1 MYGAKVLTPQK
12 TIFWM
17 VSWKIGNLHLRILYL
32 FSLNLRKYHFDSGNF
47 FSSLDKSPVGL
58 NKGEVCKKWVIF
70 TADLEQK
77 EAIFAS
83 SESPV
88 KNVICS
94 YVSLKTKMQ
103 TYVLFLHKPWLSSS
117 IMPVIWVYQNTIQ
130 GWGTLD
136 MLDWY
141 WRSGSS
147 SIKWWSEIGREGND
161 NGEGNEDNEDPFL
174 PFSRNIEEHWRIFP
188 LRPICLMGE
197 IKFGNAREEV
207 FPQRRV

>member
-1 MYGAKVLTPQK
+1 M
-12 TIFWM
+12 
-17 VSWKIGNLHLRILYL
+17 RILYL

-94 YVSLKTKMQ
+94 YVSLKQKCKRMF
-103 TYVLFLHKPWLSSS
+103 YHLSCLLYGF
-117 IMPVIWVYQNTIQ
+117 IRIQ
-130 GWGTLD
+130 YKG
-136 MLDWY
+136 
-141 WRSGSS
+141 
-147 SIKWWSEIGREGND
+147 
-161 NGEGNEDNEDPFL
+161 
-174 PFSRNIEEHWRIFP
+174 EEHWTCWID
-188 LRPICLMGE
+188 I
-197 IKFGNAREEV
+197 EEV
-207 FPQRRV
+207 AAVA

>member
-12 TIFWM
+12 TIFWIF
-17 VSWKIGNLHLRILYL
+17 SWKIGNLHLRILYL

-94 YVSLKTKMQ
+94 YVSLKQKCEHMFCF
-103 TYVLFLHKPWLSSS
+103 YINRDYHHLSCLLYGF
-117 IMPVIWVYQNTIQ
+117 IRIQ
-130 GWGTLD
+130 YKG
-136 MLDWY
+136 
-141 WRSGSS
+141 
-147 SIKWWSEIGREGND
+147 
-161 NGEGNEDNEDPFL
+161 
-174 PFSRNIEEHWRIFP
+174 EEHWTCWID
-188 LRPICLMGE
+188 I
-197 IKFGNAREEV
+197 EEV
-207 FPQRRV
+207 AAVA